1 VAVLCPV
8 LVEPYPAA
16 MASPDPAPEKTVAA
30 LVGFTRLWAWLS
42 RRRRSWWSIVRLVPR
57 AGRLLVA
64 ASVALNLVIGLLPLA
79 FVVAT
84 SVAVQRAV
92 GLSSARHGGGA
103 WGAALAALG
112 LAVGALLIQSAL
124 TPYQTALAE
133 LVARRVNGHCS
144 RRLMRATLESAPIA
158 VLEQEEVLDRLA
170 EAQRGLT
177 DYFMTPGEATAG
189 LLALIARYAQ
199 LAGAVVLVGIV
210 LGPLAAAVIAAAAMV
225 ARVGQRNSLARFS
238 DAWDSFLSTRR
249 RGLYVSD
256 TGSAPAAGKEIRVLG
271 LLGWWRERAEAESQ
285 AFFAQLWPERRRI
298 FLVPFICY
306 SVIVLAGAAVV
317 LLILRNAADAG
328 GLSVLDVSLAI
339 QAILIPLRFGTF
351 FPEADVQTQYGILA
365 NDHIRYV
372 ERRASEGAAAAPRG
386 TLSAVGLPRSTIRF
400 EKVSFAYP
408 EGGVQV
414 LEEVELDLPAGT
426 STAIV
431 GLNGAGKTTLVK
443 LLARLYDVTGGRIS
457 VDGIDLRELEP
468 RGWQR
473 RLAVIYQDY
482 VHYEMDVATNV
493 GLGCPERLGDTGAL
507 GTALQWAGATEMV
520 EALPH
525 GLATILSSRY
535 AGGVDLSGGQW
546 QRIAL
551 ARALFAVGGG
561 ASVLVLDE
569 PTAQL
574 DVRAEVAFFDRFLEL
589 THGLTTVVIS
599 HRFSTVRRADR
610 IVVLEHGR
618 ISEQGT
624 HDELLQLGGRY
635 AELFQLQA
643 RRFLEAGEEEPAE
656 ESDPESEATAG

>member
-1 VAVLCPV
+1 
-8 LVEPYPAA
+8 
-16 MASPDPAPEKTVAA
+16 M
-30 LVGFTRLWAWLS
+30 S
-42 RRRRSWWSIVRLVPR
+42 RRWSSWWSIVRLVPG
-57 AGRLLVA
+57 AGRPLVA
-64 ASVALNLVIGLLPLA
+64 AAVALNLVIGVLPLG

-84 SVAVQRAV
+84 SLAVQRVEQLAP
-92 GLSSARHGGGA
+92 GHRGTGA
-103 WGAALAALG
+103 WGAAVAALG
-112 LAVGALLIQSAL
+112 LAVGALLLQSAL
-124 TPYQTALAE
+124 TPFQTALAE
-133 LVARRVNGHCS
+133 LVSRRVNGHCA
-144 RRLMRATLESAPIA
+144 RRLMRTTLESAPIA
-158 VLEQEEVLDRLA
+158 VLEQEEMLDHLA
-170 EAQRGLT
+170 EARRGLT
-177 DYFMTPGEATAG
+177 GYFQTPGDATAG
-189 LLALIARYAQ
+189 LLALVARYTQ
-199 LAGAVVLVGIV
+199 LVGALVIVAIV
-210 LGPLAAAVIAAAAMV
+210 LGPLTALLAAVAAMV
-225 ARVGQRNSLARFS
+225 ARVGQRTSLTRFAS
-238 DAWDSFLSTRR
+238 AWDGFFATRR
-249 RGLYVSD
+249 KALYVSD

-271 LLGWWRERAEAESQ
+271 LLGWWRQRAEAESR
-285 AFFAQLWPERRRI
+285 AFFAQLWPSRRRI
-298 FLVPFICY
+298 FLVPFICF
-306 SVIVLAGAAVV
+306 SVIVLACAAVV
-317 LLILRNAADAG
+317 LLLLRNAAISG

-365 NDHIRYV
+365 NDHIRAA
-372 ERRASEGAAAAPRG
+372 ERLAAEGTAAAPRG
-386 TLSAVGLPRSTIRF
+386 SRSAAGLPRSGIRF
-400 EKVSFAYP
+400 ERVSFAYP
-408 EGGVQV
+408 GSETSV

-443 LLARLYDVTGGRIS
+443 LLARLYDVTGGRIT
-457 VDGIDLRELEP
+457 VDGVDLRELEP

-482 VHYEMDVATNV
+482 VHYELDAATNV
-493 GLGCPERLGDTGAL
+493 GLGAPERLGDAEGLRRAL
-507 GTALQWAGATEMV
+507 EWAGATEV
-520 EALPH
+520 VDGLPQ

-535 AGGVDLSGGQW
+535 TGGVDLSGGQW

-551 ARALFAVGGG
+551 ARALFAVGAG

-624 HDELLQLGGRY
+624 HEELLRVGGRY

-643 RRFLEAGEEEPAE
+643 RRFLEAGEEEPE
-656 ESDPESEATAG
+656 EELDEEPDAAAGEVAG

>member
-1 VAVLCPV
+1 MTSA
-8 LVEPYPAA
+8 
-16 MASPDPAPEKTVAA
+16 DPAPERAA
-30 LVGFTRLWAWLS
+30 TALGRLTRGWAWLS
-42 RRRRSWWSIVRLVPR
+42 GRRSSWWSIVRLVPR

-64 ASVALNLVIGLLPLA
+64 ASVALNLVIGLLPLG

-84 SVAVQRAV
+84 SVAVQKAV
-92 GLSSARHGGGA
+92 GLASARPGGGD

-133 LVARRVNGHCS
+133 LVTRRVNGHCS

-158 VLEQEEVLDRLA
+158 VLEQEEVLERLG

-225 ARVGQRNSLARFS
+225 ARVGQRNSLARFA
-238 DAWDSFLSTRR
+238 DAWDGFASTRR

-256 TGSAPAAGKEIRVLG
+256 TGSAPASGKEIRVLG
-271 LLGWWRERAEAESQ
+271 LLGWWRQRAEAESH
-285 AFFAQLWPERRRI
+285 AFFAQIWTQRRRI
-298 FLVPFICY
+298 FLVPFVCY
-306 SVIVLAGAAVV
+306 SLLVLAGAAVT

-372 ERRASEGAAAAPRG
+372 ERRASEGAAGAPRG
-386 TLSAVGLPRSTIRF
+386 TLSAVGLPRSSIRF
-400 EKVSFAYP
+400 ETVSFAYP
-408 EGGVQV
+408 EGGSPV

-443 LLARLYDVTGGRIS
+443 LLARLYDVTGGRIT
-457 VDGIDLRELEP
+457 VDGIDLRELDP

-493 GLGCPERLGDTGAL
+493 GLGCPERLGDTVAL
-507 GTALQWAGATEMV
+507 GAALEWAGATELV
-520 EALPH
+520 EALPR

-535 AGGVDLSGGQW
+535 ADGVDLSGGQW

-624 HDELLQLGGRY
+624 HDQLLQLGGRY

-656 ESDPESEATAG
+656 ESDAESEATA